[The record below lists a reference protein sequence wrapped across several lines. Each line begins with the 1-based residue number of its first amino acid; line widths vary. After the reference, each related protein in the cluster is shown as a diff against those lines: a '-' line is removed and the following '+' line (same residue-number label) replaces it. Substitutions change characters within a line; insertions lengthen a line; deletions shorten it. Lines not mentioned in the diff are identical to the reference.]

1 MATSRCLAWLVTD
14 ARLENFLE
22 GGPKFY
28 PPLRCKELC
37 VGSQD
42 VCANHLRKRE
52 RPTTNKNRPASYW
65 GVVSEPIRDFPDGK
79 NYIAFGPW
87 FMEKAKQFPLS
98 MEKMRKLKTLHAAA
112 TEGVPQAP
120 PVPEIES
127 VPKNDSVPKNG
138 TVPQKESVPQNESVM
153 VAAPEPKKT
162 KGKIKVVAA
171 LPKNEEKPLK
181 KTKPKKGAITTFPE
195 LLPIA
200 LAEPLQIDEFVD
212 IPVTAFEHGNT
223 LYYLDSKSSKLYD
236 RARDG
241 STKGKYKGRWDSV
254 AETIVTTIPDSDAES

>member
-14 ARLENFLE
+14 ARLEAFLE

-37 VGSQD
+37 VGSED

-65 GVVSEPIRDFPDGK
+65 GLVTEPIRDFPDGK

-120 PVPEIES
+120 PVPEIGN
-127 VPKNDSVPKNG
+127 VV
-138 TVPQKESVPQNESVM
+138 
-153 VAAPEPKKT
+153 VAAAPAPAQAAEPKKA

-171 LPKNEEKPLK
+171 LPKTEDTHPK

-195 LLPIA
+195 LPPIA
-200 LAEPLQIDEFVD
+200 VAEPLQIDEFVD
-212 IPVTAFEHGNT
+212 IPVTAFEHGNA
-223 LYYLDSKSSKLYD
+223 LYYLDSKTSKLYD

-254 AETIVTTIPDSDAES
+254 AETIVTTIPDSDAED